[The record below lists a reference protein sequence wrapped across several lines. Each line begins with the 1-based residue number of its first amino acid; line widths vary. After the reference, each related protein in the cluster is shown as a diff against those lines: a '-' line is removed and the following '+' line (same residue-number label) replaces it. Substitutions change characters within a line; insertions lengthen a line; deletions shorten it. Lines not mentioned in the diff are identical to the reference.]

1 MTEVMHKTSAT
12 GKTSDLLN
20 IDYASVE
27 ARVLAHYAL
36 GATPYGKMLIQNI
49 QRQEK
54 EDMEKKIIETSE
66 GSKIVNAF
74 KSLTDYVLADVAQA
88 MAVPEHVLRGQPKR
102 KSKIIKSFVRDGRR
116 WELHATKGWRSYR
129 A

>member
-1 MTEVMHKTSAT
+1 MTKTSAM
-12 GKTSDLLN
+12 GKTTDLLN

-27 ARVLAHYAL
+27 ARVLAHYGL
-36 GATPYGKMLIQNI
+36 GATPYGKMLIQSI
-49 QRQEK
+49 QKQEK

-66 GSKIVNAF
+66 GSKIVSAF
-74 KSLTDYVLADVAQA
+74 KSLTDVVLADVTQA
-88 MAVPEHVLRGQPKR
+88 MAVPGPMLRGQPKR

-116 WELHATKGWRSYR
+116 WELHATKGWRNYR